1 MKAWHGPP
9 GIVRGGMDHGID
21 TSSDSCKIQA
31 APGKIRRI
39 TTQFTTRLPMTQH
52 CPHDVILPDENS
64 RRFLYA
70 FFKRVREAGK
80 TFLMQS
86 DIATLLEQ
94 TEEGTGTSL
103 PEDSEIRKIL
113 ASTMNAAF
121 HDPWLAVELRPSIGR
136 WCSGRFHL
144 DQISYESISTA
155 ELMRF
160 REQLINGHDTHA
172 DLQIEY
178 DSSAFLHDIPLMKD
192 RKHIGRGVEYL
203 NRTLSNR
210 LFADPRRREQTMLD
224 FLRLHQHQSV
234 QLMLADRITQPA
246 ELRAALTEA
255 DTLLADMV
263 PDTPWTEIR
272 ASLAMIGLEPGWGDT
287 AGRIRETIGL
297 LTEVL
302 DAPEPAGVESFLSR
316 VPMIFSVVIF
326 SPHGYFGQSKVLGLP
341 DTGGQIVYILDQVRA
356 LENEMR
362 ERLASQGLDIE
373 PDILVITRLIP
384 DAEDVGCD
392 LPEEN
397 IQGTR
402 NARILRVPFR
412 HADGGVVPQW
422 ISRFRIWP
430 YLERFADDAEKTILA
445 ELGDRPDLI
454 IGNYSDGN
462 LVASILSERLG
473 VTQCNIA
480 HALEKTKYL
489 LSDLH
494 WKDLDHEYHFSAHF
508 TADLLAM
515 NSADFIITSTYQEIA
530 GNNRGV
536 GQYESYSAYTMPG
549 LYRVI
554 KGIDVFDP
562 KFNIVSPGA
571 DEDVYFPYSQSN
583 RRICDLADD
592 IEEILHGDFPGA
604 VSHFD
609 DRDKPV
615 IFLMSRLDE
624 VKNVSGFVEWYA
636 ANPRLQEL
644 ANVFIIAG
652 NTRIEDSSDE
662 EERREIRKMHDLIE
676 NNSLHGHLRWV
687 PKQSDKVFNGE
698 LYRALCDRKGVFV
711 QPALFEAFGLTV
723 IEAMAS
729 GLPTFATIY
738 GGPLEII
745 EDGDS
750 GYHIDPNHG
759 DKAAEKLV
767 GFFEQCERD
776 PDHWERISQGGID
789 RVEARYTWRL
799 YADRLMTLSR
809 VYGFWKFV
817 SHLER
822 SGARAYNRLFY
833 ASVYRPIVDRI
844 EV

>member
-1 MKAWHGPP
+1 
-9 GIVRGGMDHGID
+9 
-21 TSSDSCKIQA
+21 
-31 APGKIRRI
+31 
-39 TTQFTTRLPMTQH
+39 MTQH
-52 CPHDVILPDENS
+52 CPHDVILPNEET

-86 DIATLLEQ
+86 DIETLLDD
-94 TEEGTGTSL
+94 TEAGTGTEL
-103 PEDSEIRKIL
+103 GADSDVRKIL
-113 ASTMNAAF
+113 GSTMNASF
-121 HDPWLAVELRPSIGR
+121 HDPWLVVELRPTIGR
-136 WCSGRFHL
+136 WCAGRFHL
-144 DQISYESISTA
+144 DQLSYEGISTS

-160 REQLINGHDTHA
+160 REHLIDGHDAHS
-172 DLQIEY
+172 DLRVEY
-178 DSSAFLHDIPLMKD
+178 DASAFLNDIPLMKD

-203 NRTLSNR
+203 NRTLSSR
-210 LFADPRRREQTMLD
+210 LFADPKQRAQTLID
-224 FLRLHQHQSV
+224 FLRLHQHHGV
-234 QLMLADRITQPA
+234 QLMLADHITESA
-246 ELRAALTEA
+246 DLRAALDECDA
-255 DTLLADMV
+255 QLADID
-263 PDTPWTEIR
+263 PDTPWSEIR
-272 ASLAMIGLEPGWGDT
+272 TSLATLGLEPGWGDT
-287 AGRIRETIGL
+287 AARVRETISL

-302 DAPEPAGVESFLSR
+302 DAPDPAGIEAFLSR

-356 LENEMR
+356 LEKEMHQ
-362 ERLASQGLDIE
+362 RLATQGLDID

-384 DAEDVGCD
+384 DASDVGCD

-412 HADGGVVPQW
+412 HADGGVVPEW

-430 YLERFADDAEKTILA
+430 FLERYADDAEKTILA
-445 ELGDRPDLI
+445 ALGDRPDLI

-462 LVASILSERLG
+462 LVATILAERLG

-494 WKDLDHEYHFSAHF
+494 WRDLDDEYHFSAHF

-530 GNNRGV
+530 GNTRGV

-571 DEDVYFPYSQSN
+571 DEEVYFPYSASD
-583 RRICDLADD
+583 RRIRDIHDD
-592 IEEILHGDFPGA
+592 IDRLLHGDFPGA

-609 DRDKPV
+609 DPEKPA

-624 VKNVSGFVEWYA
+624 VKNVTGFVSWYA
-636 ANPRLQEL
+636 ANPRLREL

-652 NTRIEDSSDE
+652 NTRVEDSSDD

-676 NNSLHGHLRWV
+676 NHNLKGQIRWV

-698 LYRALCDRKGVFV
+698 LYRVIADRRGVFV

-723 IEAMAS
+723 IEAMTS
-729 GLPTFATIY
+729 GLPTFATIF

-745 EDGDS
+745 EDGKN
-750 GYHIDPNHG
+750 GFHIDPNHG

-767 GFFEQCERD
+767 GFFEKSAQD
-776 PDHWERISQGGID
+776 PDYWENVSQGGID

-799 YADRLMTLSR
+799 YAERLMTLSR

-833 ASVYRPIVDRI
+833 ASVYRPIVARMESGDA
-844 EV
+844 

>member
-1 MKAWHGPP
+1 
-9 GIVRGGMDHGID
+9 
-21 TSSDSCKIQA
+21 
-31 APGKIRRI
+31 
-39 TTQFTTRLPMTQH
+39 MTQQ
-52 CPHDVILPDENS
+52 CPHDVILPDEAT

-70 FFKRVREAGK
+70 FFKRVRESGK

-86 DIATLLEQ
+86 DIETLLGE
-94 TEEGTGTSL
+94 TEEGTGTNL
-103 PEDSEIRKIL
+103 PEDSEVRKIL
-113 ASTMNAAF
+113 TSTMNAAF

-144 DQISYESISTA
+144 DQLSYEGISTA

-160 REQLINGHDTHA
+160 REHLIDGHDAHA
-172 DLQIEY
+172 DLKVEY
-178 DSSAFLHDIPLMKD
+178 DASAFINDIPLMKD
-192 RKHIGRGVEYL
+192 RKHIGRGMEYL
-203 NRTLSNR
+203 NRTLSSR
-210 LFADPRRREQTMLD
+210 LFADPKQRARTLLD
-224 FLRLHQHQSV
+224 FLRLHQHHGV
-234 QLMLADRITQPA
+234 QLMLADHITEPA
-246 ELRAALTEA
+246 DLRTALDEA
-255 DTLLADMV
+255 DTLLADLD
-263 PDTPWTEIR
+263 PDTPWAEIR
-272 ASLAMIGLEPGWGDT
+272 ASLTSLGLEPGWGDT
-287 AGRIRETIGL
+287 AARVREMIGL

-302 DAPEPAGVESFLSR
+302 DAPDAAGIEAFLSR

-341 DTGGQIVYILDQVRA
+341 DTGGQVVYILDQVRS
-356 LENEMR
+356 LEKEMR
-362 ERLASQGLDIE
+362 GRLASQGLDIE
-373 PDILVITRLIP
+373 PAILVITRLIP
-384 DAEDVGCD
+384 DATDVGCD

-412 HADGGVVPQW
+412 HPNGGVVPEW

-430 YLERFADDAEKTILA
+430 YLERYADDAEKTILA

-462 LVASILSERLG
+462 LVATILAERLG

-494 WKDLDHEYHFSAHF
+494 WKDTDDEYHFSAHF

-530 GNNRGV
+530 GNAQGV

-571 DEDVYFPYSQSN
+571 DEDVYFPYSDSD
-583 RRICDLADD
+583 RRIRDIHADID
-592 IEEILHGDFPGA
+592 QMLHGDFPGA
-604 VSHFD
+604 VSHLD
-609 DRDKPV
+609 DPEKPA

-624 VKNVSGFVEWYA
+624 VKNVTGFVSWYA
-636 ANPRLQEL
+636 ANPRLREL

-652 NTRIEDSSDE
+652 NTRVEDSGDD
-662 EERREIRKMHDLIE
+662 EERREIRKMHELIE
-676 NNSLHGHLRWV
+676 THNLAGHLRWV

-698 LYRALCDRKGVFV
+698 LYRVLADRKGVFV

-723 IEAMAS
+723 IESMTS
-729 GLPTFATIY
+729 GLPTFATIF

-745 EDGDS
+745 EEGKS

-767 GFFEQCERD
+767 EFFEKSAAD
-776 PDHWERISQGGID
+776 PEHWAHISQGGID

-799 YADRLMTLSR
+799 YAERLMTLSR
-809 VYGFWKFV
+809 IYGFWKFV

-833 ASVYRPIVDRI
+833 ASVYRPIVARM
-844 EV
+844 ESAEE

>member
-1 MKAWHGPP
+1 
-9 GIVRGGMDHGID
+9 
-21 TSSDSCKIQA
+21 
-31 APGKIRRI
+31 
-39 TTQFTTRLPMTQH
+39 MTQQ
-52 CPHDVILPDENS
+52 CPHDVILPDEAT

-70 FFKRVREAGK
+70 FFKRVRESGK

-86 DIATLLEQ
+86 DIETLLGE
-94 TEEGTGTSL
+94 TEEGTGTNL
-103 PEDSEIRKIL
+103 PEDSEVRKIL
-113 ASTMNAAF
+113 TSTMNAAF

-144 DQISYESISTA
+144 DQLSYEGITTA

-160 REQLINGHDTHA
+160 REHLIDGHDAHA
-172 DLQIEY
+172 DLKVEY
-178 DSSAFLHDIPLMKD
+178 DASAFINDIPLMKD
-192 RKHIGRGVEYL
+192 RKHIGRGMEYL
-203 NRTLSNR
+203 NRTLSSR
-210 LFADPRRREQTMLD
+210 LFADPKQRARTLLD
-224 FLRLHQHQSV
+224 FLRLHQHHGV
-234 QLMLADRITQPA
+234 QLMLADHITEPA
-246 ELRAALTEA
+246 DLRTALDEA
-255 DTLLADMV
+255 DTLLADLDPV
-263 PDTPWTEIR
+263 TPWAEIR
-272 ASLAMIGLEPGWGDT
+272 ASLTSLGLEPGWGDT
-287 AGRIRETIGL
+287 AARVREMIGL

-302 DAPEPAGVESFLSR
+302 DAPDAAGIEAFLSR
-316 VPMIFSVVIF
+316 VPMIFSIVIF

-341 DTGGQIVYILDQVRA
+341 DTGGQVVYILDQVRS
-356 LENEMR
+356 LEKEMR
-362 ERLASQGLDIE
+362 GRLASQGLDIE
-373 PDILVITRLIP
+373 PAILVITRLIP
-384 DAEDVGCD
+384 DATDVGCD

-412 HADGGVVPQW
+412 HPNGGVVPEW

-430 YLERFADDAEKTILA
+430 YLERYADDAEKTILA

-462 LVASILSERLG
+462 LVATILAERLG

-494 WKDLDHEYHFSAHF
+494 WKDTDDEYHFSAHF

-530 GNNRGV
+530 GNAQGV

-571 DEDVYFPYSQSN
+571 DEDVYFPYSDGD
-583 RRICDLADD
+583 RRIRDIHADID
-592 IEEILHGDFPGA
+592 QMLHGDFPGA
-604 VSHFD
+604 VSHLD
-609 DRDKPV
+609 DPEKPA

-624 VKNVSGFVEWYA
+624 VKNVTGFVSWYA
-636 ANPRLQEL
+636 ANPRLREL

-652 NTRIEDSSDE
+652 NTRVEDSGDD
-662 EERREIRKMHDLIE
+662 EERREIRKMHELIE
-676 NNSLHGHLRWV
+676 THNLAGHLRWV

-698 LYRALCDRKGVFV
+698 LYRVLADRKGVFV

-723 IEAMAS
+723 IESMTS
-729 GLPTFATIY
+729 GLPTFATIF

-745 EDGDS
+745 EEGKS

-767 GFFEQCERD
+767 EFFEKSAAD
-776 PDHWERISQGGID
+776 PEHWAHISQGGID

-799 YADRLMTLSR
+799 YAERLMTLSR
-809 VYGFWKFV
+809 IYGFWKFV

-833 ASVYRPIVDRI
+833 ASVYRPIVARMESAED
-844 EV
+844 